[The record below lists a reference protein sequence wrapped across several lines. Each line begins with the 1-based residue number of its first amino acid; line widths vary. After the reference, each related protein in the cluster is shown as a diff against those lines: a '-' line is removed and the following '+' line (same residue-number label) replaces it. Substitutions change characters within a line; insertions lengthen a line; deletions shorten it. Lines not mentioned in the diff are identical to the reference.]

1 MKPLALGIVP
11 ALLFATF
18 SAFAQQTL
26 DIYWTD
32 ADGAAATLIVTP
44 EGQSIL
50 VDSAFERPENT
61 YANRIKAA
69 MDDAGVT
76 QIDYAFTTHY
86 QGDHVGGLFALA
98 EMVPIIEFVDHGETS
113 LTDDNGQ
120 ARYARY
126 VELAATGK
134 RTTVR
139 PGMTLPV
146 RGVDLIVV
154 ASHKEFLTEPLTGSA
169 EPNPVCATANPSNLY
184 CRGDECVSTALA
196 DFDGEDIYSAGFQ
209 LSMGNFEYVNV
220 GDLSYGGL
228 HALVCPVNLIGT
240 IDLLEFPHHGNDVA
254 PQFVSSLAP
263 VAAVS
268 NTGATKGGNPDGYE
282 AAAASPGLEGFWQ
295 AHYATGTDDE
305 HNTER
310 RKIANLAP
318 ENEHG
323 HWIKAEVQPDGSSFT
338 ITNARNGYSE
348 TYTSR

>member
-1 MKPLALGIVP
+1 MNRFALPMVA
-11 ALLFATF
+11 ALLVSMPGAH
-18 SAFAQQTL
+18 AQQTL

-76 QIDYAFTTHY
+76 QIDYAVTTHY
-86 QGDHVGGLFALA
+86 HGDHVGGLFALA
-98 EMVPIIEFVDHGETS
+98 EMVPIIEFVDHGETT
-113 LTDDNGQ
+113 LPDEGGQ
-120 ARYARY
+120 ARYAQY
-126 VELAATGK
+126 VELAATGE
-134 RTTVR
+134 RTTVS

-146 RGVDLIVV
+146 RGVDVV
-154 ASHKEFLTEPLTGSA
+154 VIASHKEFLTEPLMGPA
-169 EPNPVCATANPSNLY
+169 EPNPVCETANPSSQY

-196 DFDGEDIYSAGFQ
+196 DFDGEDIYSAGFH
-209 LSMGNFEYVNV
+209 LSMGDFQYVNV

-228 HALVCPVNLIGT
+228 HALVCPVNNVGT
-240 IDLLEFPHHGNDVA
+240 IDLLDYPHHGNDIA
-254 PQFVSSLAP
+254 PQFVASLAP
-263 VAAVS
+263 IAAVS
-268 NTGATKGGNPDGYE
+268 SAGATKGGNPDGYE
-282 AAAASPGLEGFWQ
+282 AAAASPGLAGFWQ
-295 AHYATGTDDE
+295 MHYATGTDDA
-305 HNTER
+305 HNTEE
-310 RKIANLAP
+310 RKIANLTA
-318 ENEHG
+318 ENDQG